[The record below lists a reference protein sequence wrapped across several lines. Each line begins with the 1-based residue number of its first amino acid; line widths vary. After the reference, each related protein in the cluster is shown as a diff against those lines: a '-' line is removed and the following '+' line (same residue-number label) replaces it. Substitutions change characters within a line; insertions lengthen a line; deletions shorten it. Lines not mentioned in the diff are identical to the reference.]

1 MGNMNSIDAVHN
13 TESGGRAIY
22 VVKLQPGNLE
32 AFVSFFFFFIFATL
46 FCTTL
51 NCFYPNRLF

>member
-13 TESGGRAIY
+13 TESGRRAIY

-32 AFVSFFFFFIFATL
+32 DFVSFYFFSFLPHSFAPL
-46 FCTTL
+46 
-51 NCFYPNRLF
+51 